1 MQQLA
6 KFLRHTGRRLCT
18 LGKVVRNFFRKGKL
32 GLKFAIKIPFFVDIE
47 VNFETD
53 WNRRR

>member
-6 KFLRHTGRRLCT
+6 KFLKATGRRLRS
-18 LGKVVRNFFRKGKL
+18 LSKVVCHFFRKGKL
-32 GLKFAIKIPFFVDIE
+32 GLKIAIKIPFFVDIE
-47 VNFETD
+47 VNLQTD